1 MEPRAKILIIDDDFD
16 FVHATRKVLESVPYE
31 VIVAFDGEE
40 GLRKAREEKP
50 DLILL
55 DIIMP
60 LRDGFTV
67 CDELKSSPE
76 FAQVPVLM
84 LTSFSQ
90 KVAETSLSLSQGLSL
105 EAEDYI
111 DKPIAPADLLNRVE
125 KHLEKRTYRI
135 RALRATEPFE
145 ELSDNQVGRIVN
157 LCREEIHEAGTTL
170 FNERDEANTLYLVRE
185 GKVALLTRT
194 GPSPT
199 AEMMTVDVITRGR
212 CFGWSAL
219 VAPHV
224 FTLSAKCLEKSR
236 LLALSRTDMQ
246 RLFEED
252 PDMGYKVMKR
262 LTTIISS
269 RTRVIREKLMRAR

>member
-1 MEPRAKILIIDDDFD
+1 MELRAKILIIDDDFD
-16 FVHATRKVLESVPYE
+16 FVYATRKVLESVPYD
-31 VIVAFDGEE
+31 VVVAFDGEE
-40 GLRKAREEKP
+40 GLKKAREEKP

-60 LRDGFTV
+60 LKDGFTV
-67 CDELKSSPE
+67 CDELKRTPE
-76 FAQVPVLM
+76 FAQVPILM

-90 KVAETSLSLSQGLSL
+90 KVAETSLAVSQGLGL

-125 KHLEKRTYRI
+125 KHLEKRAYKI
-135 RALRATEPFE
+135 RALQVSEPFE
-145 ELSDNQVGRIVN
+145 DLSDSQVGKIVN
-157 LCREEIHEAGTTL
+157 LCREGVYEAGATL
-170 FNERDEANTLYLVRE
+170 FNEGDEANTLYLVRE
-185 GKVALLTRT
+185 GKVALLTRS

-199 AEMMTVDVITRGR
+199 AEMVTVDVITRGR

-224 FTLSAKCLEKSR
+224 YTLAAKCLEKSR
-236 LLALSRTDMQ
+236 VLALARTDMQ

-252 PDMGYKVMKR
+252 SDIGYKVMGR
-262 LTTIISS
+262 LTTIIAS
-269 RTRVIREKLMRAR
+269 RFDATRDKLMRAR

>member
-16 FVHATRKVLESVPYE
+16 FVYATRKVLESVPYE
-31 VIVAFDGEE
+31 VVVAFDGDE
-40 GLRKAREEKP
+40 GLQKAREEKP

-55 DIIMP
+55 DIVMP

-76 FAQVPVLM
+76 FAQVPILM

-90 KVAETSLSLSQGLSL
+90 KVAETSLALSQGLSL

-111 DKPIAPADLLNRVE
+111 DKPIAPADLLKRVE
-125 KHLEKRTYRI
+125 KHLERRTYKV

-145 ELSDNQVGRIVN
+145 DLSDSQVGRIVN

-170 FNERDEANTLYLVRE
+170 FSEGDEANTLYLVRE
-185 GKVALLTRT
+185 GKVALLTRS

-199 AEMMTVDVITRGR
+199 AEMVTVDVVTRGR

-236 LLALSRTDMQ
+236 ILALARTDMQ
-246 RLFEED
+246 RLFAED
-252 PDMGYKVMKR
+252 PDMGYKVMGR
-262 LTTIISS
+262 LTTIIAS
-269 RTRVIREKLMRAR
+269 RFEATRDKLMRAR